1 MEKFKGSS
9 SKSSRNYTSNDAS
22 NNASNNVSNN
32 GGILGS
38 GIFGMFGS
46 QVVCKGTDDTI
57 YCNFMKIINF
67 IMGII
72 IICVIIYFI
81 YYVLKIYVFK
91 SKKGK

>member
-1 MEKFKGSS
+1 MEKFKGRS
-9 SKSSRNYTSNDAS
+9 SKSSGNYTSNDS
-22 NNASNNVSNN
+22 SNNVSNN

-81 YYVLKIYVFK
+81 YYILKNYVFN

>member
-1 MEKFKGSS
+1 MENFKGKS
-9 SKSSRNYTSNDAS
+9 SKSTSNYES
-22 NNASNNVSNN
+22 NNISNN

-67 IMGII
+67 LFGII
-72 IICVIIYFI
+72 IICVIIFFI
-81 YYVLKIYVFK
+81 
-91 SKKGK
+91 